1 MPECHGPMPE
11 QSIGEISNEIQRLL
25 QQAVLRCYPN
35 PERRGCPGGTVLR
48 SVSRRHLPIHDA
60 YWEHVTHCSP
70 CFQEFLDFRKDLT
83 AARKRLVLRNRLLLG
98 AAFAAVVIVGVLVLP
113 SQHKPGQPIAVAE
126 VVADVDMRPFS
137 VTRGDSDN
145 HQPPEKYAGILTRT
159 RSRLNVILPLGA
171 EEGNYEVQLLDEGRH
186 QVVPPAKARAS
197 FAGHL
202 VKFKVNFDLTGV
214 PPGRYVL
221 ASRREGWGWMTA
233 PVLVR

>member
-11 QSIGEISNEIQRLL
+11 KSVDEISNEIQHLL

-48 SVSRRHLPIHDA
+48 SVSRRHLPIRDA

-70 CFQEFLDFRKDLT
+70 CFQEFLDFRKDMT

-98 AAFAAVVIVGVLVLP
+98 AAFAAVAIVGVLVFP
-113 SQHKPGQPIAVAE
+113 PQHKPGQPIAVAE
-126 VVADVDMRPFS
+126 VVSDVDMRPFS
-137 VTRGDSDN
+137 VTRGDSGN
-145 HQPPEKYAGILTRT
+145 HPPPEQYAGILTRT
-159 RSRLNVILPLGA
+159 RSQLNVILPLGA
-171 EEGNYEVQLLDEGRH
+171 SEGNYEVRLMDDNRH
-186 QVVPPAKARAS
+186 QVVPSANATAL
-197 FAGHL
+197 FADHL
-202 VKFKVNFDLTGV
+202 VRFKVSFDLTGV

-221 ASRREGWGWMTA
+221 ASRRDAGGWMTA